1 MPYARRASLALV
13 LSLMPLNGCAQTR
26 SDTVCLTVRN
36 YSAAEQ
42 GAVADELEQLGP
54 QSHVGQM
61 IADYGRLRDEA
72 RAACR

>member
-1 MPYARRASLALV
+1 MPYARRASLALA

-26 SDTVCLTVRN
+26 SDTLCLTVRN
-36 YSAAEQ
+36 YSAEEQ
-42 GAVADELEQLGP
+42 NMAADELKRLGP
-54 QSHVGQM
+54 QSQVGQL